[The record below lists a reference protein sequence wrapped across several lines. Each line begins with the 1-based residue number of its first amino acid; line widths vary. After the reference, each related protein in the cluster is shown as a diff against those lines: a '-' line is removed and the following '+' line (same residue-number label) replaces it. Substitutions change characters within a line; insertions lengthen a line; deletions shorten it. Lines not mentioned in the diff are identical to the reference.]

1 MSEAIKN
8 YPSKCVIEVG
18 NKARS
23 SNDFILIKF
32 NYHAIPLIVFV
43 AITRLIFYW
52 RFIQDYHEINM
63 SLDLEHLFCLI
74 LDILQN
80 QNDHD
85 SRVQNYLFAD

>member
-8 YPSKCVIEVG
+8 YPNKCVIEVG
-18 NKARS
+18 NKTS
-23 SNDFILIKF
+23 SNNDLILIKF
-32 NYHAIPLIVFV
+32 SYHAIPLIVFV
-43 AITRLIFYW
+43 AIPKLVFCW

-74 LDILQN
+74 LDILLN

-85 SRVQNYLFAD
+85 SRVQNCLFAD